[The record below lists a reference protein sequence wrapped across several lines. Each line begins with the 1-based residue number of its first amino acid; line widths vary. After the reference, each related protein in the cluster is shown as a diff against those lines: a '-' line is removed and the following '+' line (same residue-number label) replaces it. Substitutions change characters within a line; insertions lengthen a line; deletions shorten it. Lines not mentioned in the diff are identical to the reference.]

1 MFFFF
6 FKEYKDR
13 AAALQSPVGAEFIP
27 QRLSQRILCVC
38 KEPAVVQMFTLR
50 LLRIWPPCVF
60 VCGEQ
65 GALLVL
71 LQHQHLSLPQEE
83 DKTNLREDTPSE
95 EPEMALF
102 SLVATNPQ
110 TGRSVLVTQLTP
122 PNAWRSR
129 WVKERRQARLTFAR
143 WHVDEPPLCGLQ
155 AVWSWRQPVP
165 RGGAESERRCLC
177 VGARPRGGPSDA
189 EGSRGGGLAAGALGR
204 GGHAGDWTSKRR
216 CVSVL
221 LQRRPDLLLPV
232 ETPPLPKHDL
242 FSL

>member
-122 PNAWRSR
+122 PNAWHSR

-143 WHVDEPPLCGLQ
+143 WHVDEPPSVVCRLFEADVNQSRVAALSPSGGVC
-155 AVWSWRQPVP
+155 VW
-165 RGGAESERRCLC
+165 G
-177 VGARPRGGPSDA
+177 
-189 EGSRGGGLAAGALGR
+189 LGR
-204 GGHAGDWTSKRR
+204 GGGPQTLKALEGEDWQLARWGEVDTLVIGHQNGDVSLYCCSADPTSS
-216 CVSVL
+216 CL
-221 LQRRPDLLLPV
+221 
-232 ETPPLPKHDL
+232 
-242 FSL
+242 